1 MTKEEL
7 EQIVRQVVREVVS
20 SHPSPAPSGHP
31 LPQGE
36 GWRGPRHRPLPQP
49 RDPAALERLTTL
61 TPARIAQGRSGT
73 RYLTESYLG
82 LRADHAIAID
92 AVNSQIAD
100 GWAEKLGWLPLRTQA
115 KDHQDFLLHPD
126 HGRALD
132 EASKK
137 RCAEADQGVDVQLIA
152 GDGLSAFAL
161 TRNGP
166 ALVSELLRAL
176 TAAGFKVGKPL
187 FVKFARI
194 GVQDEI
200 GVLTRAKC
208 TLIIVGE
215 RPGLG
220 TGDSLSIYTAFGP
233 KLAQD
238 NSEKDCISNVRDL
251 GFPPPRAAQRCAELL
266 KRTFAAGG
274 GGVKLT

>member
-7 EQIVRQVVREVVS
+7 EALVRQVVVEVVKGEL
-20 SHPSPAPSGHP
+20 PAPPPGP
-31 LPQGE
+31 GLP
-36 GWRGPRHRPLPQP
+36 GPRHRALPSP
-49 RDPAALERLTTL
+49 RDPAAIDRLVSL

-92 AVNSQIAD
+92 AVNSEIPD
-100 GWAEKLGWLPLRTQA
+100 GWAEKNGWLALRTRA
-115 KDHQDFLLHPD
+115 KSHEEFLLHPD

-132 EASKK
+132 DESKK
-137 RCAEADQGVDVQLIA
+137 RCASAEQGADVQIIA
-152 GDGLSAFAL
+152 GDGLSAYAL
-161 TRNGP
+161 TRYGP
-166 ALVSELLRAL
+166 PLVAELLRAL
-176 TAAGFKVGKPL
+176 PAAGLKCGRPI
-187 FVKFARI
+187 FVKYARI

-200 GVLTRAKC
+200 GVLTHAKC
-208 TLIIVGE
+208 TAIIVGE

-220 TGDSLSIYTAFGP
+220 TGDSLSIYTAYAPRVG
-233 KLAQD
+233 QD

-251 GFPPPRAAQRCAELL
+251 GFPPPRAAQRCADLL